1 MAPPRRETHQPVSA
15 ALAAAPAHRRA
26 ASQCSSRRFGAG
38 AAGLGL
44 EIHRNHLGL
53 LHALRVLLPL
63 LLPVVQG
70 RHSHLG
76 VFRVGVVHG
85 FGVVPQGL
93 LREALGVA
101 ALERTFSPR
110 IAVGMERHAFDLQ
123 SHAALLELRG
133 TVASAHGA
141 QVREQRAGLRA
152 AFQNGFNLIA
162 KTDQGGLDSNAG
174 LQLLAAVGDGV
185 GIPVHVLGGE
195 AGRIGLRG
203 AGVPEQL
210 VEVVALWV

>member
-1 MAPPRRETHQPVSA
+1 
-15 ALAAAPAHRRA
+15 
-26 ASQCSSRRFGAG
+26 
-38 AAGLGL
+38 
-44 EIHRNHLGL
+44 
-53 LHALRVLLPL
+53 
-63 LLPVVQG
+63 
-70 RHSHLG
+70 
-76 VFRVGVVHG
+76 
-85 FGVVPQGL
+85 
-93 LREALGVA
+93 
-101 ALERTFSPR
+101 
-110 IAVGMERHAFDLQ
+110 MERHAFDLQ